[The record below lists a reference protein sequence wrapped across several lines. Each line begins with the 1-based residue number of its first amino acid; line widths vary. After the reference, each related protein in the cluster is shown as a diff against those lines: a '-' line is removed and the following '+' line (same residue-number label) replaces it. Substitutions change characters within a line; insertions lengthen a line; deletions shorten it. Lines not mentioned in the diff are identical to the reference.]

1 LSPTGKGSAQALAV
15 TITGQVG
22 TGAAAFT
29 YNAPVVTRNNVQ
41 NSATTGYGSVIV
53 EGTNFGPAVINEQ
66 DQVGRPILP
75 GRVRVLVDL
84 AAPRVRRIVR
94 CCDDNN

>member
-41 NSATTGYGSVIV
+41 NAATTGYGSVIV

-66 DQVGRPILP
+66 DQVGRPNQSSRGVGVNRWTP
-75 GRVRVLVDL
+75 ACEVV
-84 AAPRVRRIVR
+84 
-94 CCDDNN
+94 